1 MSISMG
7 QMRAA
12 IAAVA
17 LTVAPASR
25 AAEPGERLGAV
36 FASRIEIQRQM
47 GEWLTRSLQGA
58 ADPYRIDA
66 AVRVELRGSVREI
79 HSKQESASP
88 AVKIGGKSTKV
99 RLPGLGMVEGGGQGS
114 PVLPEINIEG
124 GTRVTESVSRQ
135 LETEVV
141 RLTIRLFVDEA
152 MPKGRREA
160 LVRLASELAGVDPGR
175 GDAVIVEERSASPVS
190 TPVATPTGATVSGGS
205 FIQAP
210 PKRTWEVVAICAAAV
225 LSAVIVAY
233 GLSQRGAS
241 SGAGGATARISVDA
255 DARGLSDG
263 TASAQSTVKEA
274 ETQRKRREEIGAF
287 KVLADATPKEIVQ
300 VVSEADP
307 YTAIAVVDLFGL
319 PPEAASLFERS
330 LTPQRRIDIGL
341 GLAIEKVLSREQLG
355 QMENVAAQVLQR
367 IRNRVPLGGP
377 GRLAE
382 FVMQAPASLRQEILD
397 GVAARDQALAQ
408 AARSA
413 MLLFEDL
420 PRLVDASLRQVVSAL
435 DPATVALALVG
446 AAEAREAVLGAVSQR
461 LRSIIE
467 AEEESAT
474 GRPPEEI
481 EKARRAIEDAMRT
494 AHARGEL
501 HTRATAVASADN
513 TPPADTAVA

>member
-1 MSISMG
+1 V
-7 QMRAA
+7 RAGVAFIALA
-12 IAAVA
+12 IAAG
-17 LTVAPASR
+17 SR
-25 AAEPGERLGAV
+25 AAESGERLGAV
-36 FASRIEIQRQM
+36 VAARIEMQRQL
-47 GEWLTRSLQGA
+47 GDSLTKSLQA
-58 ADPYRIDA
+58 AAEPYRIDA
-66 AVRVELRGSVREI
+66 AVRLELRGTFHEV
-79 HSKQESASP
+79 HAKQESASP

-99 RLPGLGMVEGGGQGS
+99 RLPGLGMVEGGGQGN
-114 PVLPEINIEG
+114 PMLPEINIEG

-141 RLTIRLFVDEA
+141 KVIIRLFVEES
-152 MPKGRREA
+152 MPKARREA
-160 LVRLASELAGVDPGR
+160 LVRLASELAAVDPGR
-175 GDAVIVEERSASPVS
+175 GDAVIVEERSGSAVS
-190 TPVATPTGATVSGGS
+190 TPVATPAGATVGGAS
-205 FIQAP
+205 VVQPPP
-210 PKRTWEVVAICAAAV
+210 PKVTWEVFAICAAAV

-233 GLSQRGAS
+233 GLSRRGAS
-241 SGAGGATARISVDA
+241 SGAGGTARIAVEG

-263 TASAQSTVKEA
+263 ASAQSAVKEA
-274 ETQRKRREEIGAF
+274 ETQRKRREEVGAF
-287 KVLADATPKEIVQ
+287 KVLDDATPKEIVQ

-319 PPEAASLFERS
+319 PPEASSLLERS

-355 QMENVAAQVLQR
+355 QMENVAAQILQR

-382 FVMQAPASLRQEILD
+382 FVMQAPASLRQEILE

-408 AARSA
+408 AARSM

-420 PRLVDASLRQVVSAL
+420 PRLVDASLRQVVSAV
-435 DPATVALALVG
+435 DPATMALALVG
-446 AAEAREAVLGAVSQR
+446 APEAREAVLGAVSQR

-474 GRPPEEI
+474 GRPPEEA
-481 EKARRAIEDAMRT
+481 EKARRAIEDAMRV
-494 AHARGEL
+494 AHQRGEL
-501 HTRATAVASADN
+501 HTRATAEASADN

>member
-1 MSISMG
+1 
-7 QMRAA
+7 MRAA
-12 IAAVA
+12 IAAIA

-58 ADPYRIDA
+58 ADPYRVDA
-66 AVRVELRGSVREI
+66 AVRVDLRGSFHEI
-79 HSKQESASP
+79 HAKQESASP

-160 LVRLASELAGVDPGR
+160 LARLAAELAGVDPGR
-175 GDAVIVEERSASPVS
+175 GDAVMVEERAVSAVS
-190 TPVATPTGATVSGGS
+190 AQVATPAGATGGGAPVL
-205 FIQAP
+205 QAP
-210 PKRTWEVVAICAAAV
+210 PKHTAEVVAICAAAV

-233 GLSQRGAS
+233 GLSRRGAS
-241 SGAGGATARISVDA
+241 SGAGGATTRISVDAA

-263 TASAQSTVKEA
+263 TASAQSAAKEA
-274 ETQRKRREEIGAF
+274 ETQRQRREEIGAF

-307 YTAIAVVDLFGL
+307 YTAIAIVDLFGL
-319 PPEAASLFERS
+319 PPEAASLLERS

-420 PRLVDASLRQVVSAL
+420 PRLVDASLRQVVSAV
-435 DPATVALALVG
+435 DPATMAMALVG
-446 AAEAREAVLGAVSQR
+446 AAEARAAVLGAVSQR

-467 AEEESAT
+467 SEEESAT

-481 EKARRAIEDAMRT
+481 EKARRAVEDAMRT

-501 HTRATAVASADN
+501 HTRATADAADN
-513 TPPADTAVA
+513 TPPAETAVA